1 MKLSVEKYHQTVD
14 YKIRLC
20 RVPLREFYGVTIK
33 PTLRQLLW
41 VSYRALSKT
50 FGWYFQLSVW
60 SRFVIL
66 EWGPWDKEPPLSSV
80 SLLSCD
86 SLLEDPDT
94 VWPGNVICVKL
105 AMGSQDTRCQLTS
118 STARHPPSPAA
129 PPPTN
134 FLTCPQSWLDTESFR
149 VNKWSFVLPNRPE
162 ALHSPVTVIQH
173 SAAPCTEPA
182 AGGGRGG
189 GRGCGFN
196 PTIQRWLVDR
206 LSSSWPGLEQ
216 SSSALLRRRGSV
228 PLSHMNVSGAALG
241 ANPAGR
247 WDCSRAQGRAS
258 SLTCI
263 WAAWLVSPQA
273 FRHQLFLTQKP
284 LRRSV

>member
-80 SLLSCD
+80 SSLSCD

-94 VWPGNVICVKL
+94 VWPGHVICVKL

-149 VNKWSFVLPNRPE
+149 VNKWSFVFPNRPE

-182 AGGGRGG
+182 AGGGGGVGGVVDSTHPFNDDWLIICLRAGRDLSSPPALSFAGEVQSHWAIWMSPEPHLVPIPPADGIAAAPRAEPAASPASEQRG
-189 GRGCGFN
+189 
-196 PTIQRWLVDR
+196 WLVPR
-206 LSSSWPGLEQ
+206 P
-216 SSSALLRRRGSV
+216 SATS
-228 PLSHMNVSGAALG
+228 
-241 ANPAGR
+241 
-247 WDCSRAQGRAS
+247 C
-258 SLTCI
+258 
-263 WAAWLVSPQA
+263 
-273 FRHQLFLTQKP
+273 F
-284 LRRSV
+284 